1 MQMKKVR
8 LTNKP
13 GLYTKF
19 LLRLAELEKETPT
32 NSRKSY
38 LTFEQVRSKI
48 CRNFSIPDEEVLNHL
63 RFFEEF
69 GYIEFVRFR
78 GIRLKFE
85 VVQ

>member
-1 MQMKKVR
+1 MSY
-8 LTNKP
+8 LDNP
-13 GLYTKF
+13 
-19 LLRLAELEKETPT
+19 EEIKETL
-32 NSRKSY
+32 S
-38 LTFEQVRSKI
+38 
-48 CRNFSIPDEEVLNHL
+48 DEEVLNHL